1 MCLVQ
6 VDLQNAPREVDATLY
21 IEMYIGA
28 KSEESPYWLAEYR
41 RVFDEGQVPAC
52 AAPSMRA
59 QGPLDFPPNIVA
71 FNPNLSQALMIYALI
86 SKEDSWVLEMSK
98 SKYPCG
104 CQP

>member
-28 KSEESPYWLAEYR
+28 KSEESLDWLLNIVECQTR
-41 RVFDEGQVPAC
+41 GTAC